1 MKKAFVFIVCSVLG
15 VAFSSPVGATDPL
28 KIGYVDMQRAL
39 NQCEAGQ
46 EAKKLMTTEVEKM
59 QKNLMGKQKEV
70 EKLKDDLEKRGSVMN
85 ENVRRDK
92 ERDYQAKVRDLQR
105 IQRDFEEDL
114 RRKDREITDKVLLD
128 LAKIIKKIGEDGKY
142 TMILERNQPTII
154 YISGAL
160 ELTDEVIKIADQNQ
174 KK

>member
-1 MKKAFVFIVCSVLG
+1 MKRAVVFIVCSVLAM
-15 VAFSSPVGATDPL
+15 AFSSPVAATDPL

-46 EAKKLMTTEVEKM
+46 EAKKLITAEVEKM
-59 QKNLMGKQKEV
+59 QKNLMSKQKEV
-70 EKLKDDLEKRGSVMN
+70 EKLKEDLEKRGSVMA
-85 ENVRRDK
+85 ENIRREK
-92 ERDYQAKVRDLQR
+92 ERDYQAKLRDLQR

-114 RRKDREITDKVLLD
+114 RRKDREVTDKVLLD

-160 ELTDEVIKIADQNQ
+160 ELTDEVIKIANQ

>member
-1 MKKAFVFIVCSVLG
+1 MCLAVATAF
-15 VAFSSPVGATDPL
+15 AFPVWGAEAM

-46 EAKKLMTTEVEKM
+46 EAKKLITSEVEKM
-59 QKNLMGKQKEV
+59 QKNLVAKQKEV
-70 EKLKDDLEKRGSVMN
+70 EKLKEDLEKRGSVMN
-85 ENVRRDK
+85 ESVRRDK
-92 ERDYQAKVRDLQR
+92 ERDYQAKFRDLQR

-114 RRKDREITDKVLLD
+114 RRKDREVTDRVLLD

-142 TMILERNQPTII
+142 TLILEKNQPAII

-160 ELTDEVIKIADQNQ
+160 ELTDEVIKIANQ
-174 KK
+174 KQK

>member
-1 MKKAFVFIVCSVLG
+1 MCLAVATAF
-15 VAFSSPVGATDPL
+15 AFPVWGAEAM

-46 EAKKLMTTEVEKM
+46 EAKKLITSEVEKM
-59 QKNLMGKQKEV
+59 QKNLVTKQKEV
-70 EKLKDDLEKRGSVMN
+70 EKLKEDLEKRGSVMN
-85 ENVRRDK
+85 ETVRRDK
-92 ERDYQAKVRDLQR
+92 ERDYQAKFRDLQR

-114 RRKDREITDKVLLD
+114 RRKDREVTDRVLLD

-142 TMILERNQPTII
+142 TMILEKNQPAII

-160 ELTDEVIKIADQNQ
+160 ELTDEVIKISNQ
-174 KK
+174 KQK

>member
-1 MKKAFVFIVCSVLG
+1 MCLAVATAF
-15 VAFSSPVGATDPL
+15 AFPVWGAEAM

-46 EAKKLMTTEVEKM
+46 EAKKLITSEVEKM
-59 QKNLMGKQKEV
+59 QKNLVAKQKEV
-70 EKLKDDLEKRGSVMN
+70 EKLKEDLEKRGSVMN
-85 ENVRRDK
+85 ESVRRDK
-92 ERDYQAKVRDLQR
+92 ERDYQAKFRDLQR

-114 RRKDREITDKVLLD
+114 RRKDREVTDRVLLD

-142 TMILERNQPTII
+142 TMILEKNQPTII

-160 ELTDEVIKIADQNQ
+160 ELTDEVIKIANQ
-174 KK
+174 KQK